1 MLWETIRCKR
11 PPCCKKRM
19 LANRSLWSRVRRF
32 DEIYIYK
39 HLDHLDV
46 ESAPPSE
53 STQNLSFCTHLDIS
67 KMANMYR
74 WSLHLHSKNCDCADR
89 RTVTL
94 KQLMFWRNGKP
105 TSIGT
110 QPSKNCDTLVGTVHP
125 KDSLSV
131 ALQLWKPSDVG
142 RTWAQRS
149 ITMNRAEVHDE
160 FHFMS
165 KKMEKCHT
173 VYEQLNNWYI
183 LKATSH
189 SYRLWQKSNPPTIQG
204 LFFIS
209 CFIRSS
215 CFTYFLCL
223 CAVTC
228 LTNCALTKET
238 QQDSLIVLNQP
249 HLHLLGKSFSM
260 GFVPKKPGFQCR
272 NNQEVRKSCFVE
284 RPTDVPDVERPS
296 RCRLEKPS
304 IVCAPSQHFLL
315 MSRSLGSRMI
325 VVLIDI
331 LIYIIVT
338 MMYNS
343 KRIKRIQIQTKVY
356 KRTCHQAQWQSLKKQ
371 KK

>member
-1 MLWETIRCKR
+1 ML
-11 PPCCKKRM
+11 
-19 LANRSLWSRVRRF
+19 NQ
-32 DEIYIYK
+32 
-39 HLDHLDV
+39 H
-46 ESAPPSE
+46 
-53 STQNLSFCTHLDIS
+53 LSFCTHLDIS

-149 ITMNRAEVHDE
+149 ITMNRAEVHDQ

-204 LFFIS
+204 LIFSSLVSSVHLVSPIFFVCVQS
-209 CFIRSS
+209 H
-215 CFTYFLCL
+215 
-223 CAVTC
+223 
-228 LTNCALTKET
+228 AL
-238 QQDSLIVLNQP
+238 LIAHSPKKLNRIP
-249 HLHLLGKSFSM
+249 WSFSINHIFIFW
-260 GFVPKKPGFQCR
+260 GSPFPWVLCPK
-272 NNQEVRKSCFVE
+272 NQGSNAETIRKCA
-284 RPTDVPDVERPS
+284 S
-296 RCRLEKPS
+296 RVSLS
-304 IVCAPSQHFLL
+304 APPMYL
-315 MSRSLGSRMI
+315 MSRGPAVADWRNQ
-325 VVLIDI
+325 V
-331 LIYIIVT
+331 
-338 MMYNS
+338 
-343 KRIKRIQIQTKVY
+343 
-356 KRTCHQAQWQSLKKQ
+356 
-371 KK
+371 